1 MFDFFTFAKNFVI
14 SSQKQKAKLN
24 KMENKTIRRTLYK
37 VLRKTGVPRNDIELD
52 ASFND
57 DLQFDQVDWALF
69 LFYLEDSFKIN
80 VEEKEISQMY
90 QVKDTLNL
98 MKSIA

>member
-1 MFDFFTFAKNFVI
+1 
-14 SSQKQKAKLN
+14 
-24 KMENKTIRRTLYK
+24 MENKTIRRTLYK

-52 ASFND
+52 ASFSE
-57 DLQFDQVDWALF
+57 DLKFDQVDWALF

-80 VEEKEISQMY
+80 VEDDEISQMY

-98 MKSIA
+98 MESIA